1 MIQKTVKDIIKENIK
16 LKDDVEF
23 YKYVSEKTLNIN
35 DRLIAEVAELE
46 EEIALLKSECERI
59 SKTNT
64 ILYNDNTFLTNKYQK
79 LINGIEKLKNKYSGG
94 F

>member
-46 EEIALLKSECERI
+46 EEIELLKRENERI

-79 LINGIEKLKNKYSGG
+79 LINGIEELKNKYSGG
-94 F
+94 C